1 MKLISLPVATEPSME
16 NVKEIAKC
24 SSTEILDLPALILYF
39 QIILCLT
46 LLFQVSLMAD

>member
-1 MKLISLPVATEPSME
+1 MSLLMATEPLME

-24 SSTEILDLPALILYF
+24 SSTEILGMSALILYL

-46 LLFQVSLMAD
+46 LLFQVSLMAG